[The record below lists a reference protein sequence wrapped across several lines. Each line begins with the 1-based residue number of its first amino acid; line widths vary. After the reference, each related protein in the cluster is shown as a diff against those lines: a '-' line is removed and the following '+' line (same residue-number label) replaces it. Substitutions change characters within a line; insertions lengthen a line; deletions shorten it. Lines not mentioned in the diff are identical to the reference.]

1 MKKSLEILVYIFPT
15 STALSVDFEILDVL
29 KNLKITVKKGPV
41 SIS

>member
-15 STALSVDFEILDVL
+15 STALSIFEILDVL